1 MRQIENQIFRPL
13 AKGGKLK
20 LNYMEKM
27 IQHIEGEQPLAIAFN
42 KVISKITTLWIMTRP
57 RIFDDL
63 KGEDAAFK
71 MMSYYQIILWE
82 KWLHGVVQRLQEWTT
97 TIDEYFDEF
106 NGSWEYY
113 ALAKRLEYIDEFGTD
128 DDEDYNP
135 DGSIKTT
142 DITHE
147 QLKYHTVFS
156 DLYHDCVDIVQ
167 DTKPTD
173 LCPLINAIEA
183 NSRVSIIDI
192 LQKASG
198 KEITAYTMGDDGNL
212 RPVTFADRELHKVS
226 EMVEAHDYGQ
236 IIYLIA
242 QLMEL
247 LTKEI
252 GAVAKSETAFS
263 DNHDLLRA
271 IQSDAET
278 VLWLR
283 IEDTRYFKSVK
294 HKIIN
299 K

>member
-1 MRQIENQIFRPL
+1 MEYMIKQIES
-13 AKGGKLK
+13 
-20 LNYMEKM
+20 
-27 IQHIEGEQPLAIAFN
+27 EQPLAIAFN

-57 RIFDDL
+57 RIFDDT
-63 KGEDAAFK
+63 KGEEATFK
-71 MMSYYQIILWE
+71 MITYYQILLWE
-82 KWLHGVVQRLQEWTT
+82 KWLHEVVQRLQEWIT

-113 ALAKRLEYIDEFGTD
+113 ALSKRLEFIDEFGTD

-142 DITHE
+142 GITHE

-156 DLYHDCVDIVQ
+156 GLYHDCVDIVQ

-173 LCPLINAIEA
+173 LNPLINAIEA

-192 LQKASG
+192 LQKVSG
-198 KEITAYTMGDDGNL
+198 KEVTAYTMGDDGHL

-236 IIYLIA
+236 IIMIVA
-242 QLMEL
+242 MLMEQ
-247 LTKEI
+247 LTKSIET
-252 GAVAKSETAFS
+252 AAKSETAFF

-271 IQSDAET
+271 IQTDAKDI
-278 VLWLR
+278 LSLNFK
-283 IEDTRYFKSVK
+283 DTRHFRSSKTICYDKF
-294 HKIIN
+294 
-299 K
+299 